1 MQKHFHSLFWWYI
14 DIFDIYTHTHT
25 YTHII
30 YKYNIIHI
38 INLFIYLFIN
48 ANEYL
53 IYKNA
58 SSGEKKS
65 VLSHRRKKNICLK
78 LVWTFLLVNSA
89 CSSAYFSPDADKKA
103 MDKQDF
109 SWKQPFEDENIFNNE
124 LL

>member
-1 MQKHFHSLFWWYI
+1 MIYWYFWYI
-14 DIFDIYTHTHT
+14 HT

-58 SSGEKKS
+58 SSGEKK
-65 VLSHRRKKNICLK
+65 VRPL
-78 LVWTFLLVNSA
+78 T
-89 CSSAYFSPDADKKA
+89 
-103 MDKQDF
+103 
-109 SWKQPFEDENIFNNE
+109 
-124 LL
+124 